1 MDSVIIIKR
10 NFAFLCGLMTL
21 LSDVGNTVAWQ
32 NHITSLELAEV
43 QTRLE
48 KILLQNIIPFW
59 NSKIVTIMVII

>member
-1 MDSVIIIKR
+1 
-10 NFAFLCGLMTL
+10 MTL